1 MSSYLEIAREVYKIA
16 ANEATIDASMWQ
28 DIVDLINKYKGEQ
41 DRNGNIILKFNFC
54 EWKIDLKIDYLLEE
68 NDDTKEISINE
79 SIIKFKVKNDI
90 YNKVTEKLK
99 EDFDKIDEFVTEI
112 ISINKDLGI
121 QIQKNT
127 FMQFR

>member
-1 MSSYLEIAREVYKIA
+1 MKYIEIAREVYKIA
-16 ANEATIDASMWQ
+16 ANEATVDASMWE
-28 DIVDLINKYKGEQ
+28 DIIYLIKNFKGEQ
-41 DRNGNIILKFNFC
+41 DRNGKIILKFNFC
-54 EWKIDLKIDYLLEE
+54 EWTIDLKIDYLLEE

-79 SIIKFKVKNDI
+79 SIIEFKVKNDV

-99 EDFDKIDEFVTEI
+99 EDFDKIDNFVSKIT
-112 ISINKDLGI
+112 SINKDLGT

>member
-41 DRNGNIILKFNFC
+41 DRDGNIILKFNFC

>member
-1 MSSYLEIAREVYKIA
+1 MKYIEIAREVYKIA
-16 ANEATIDASMWQ
+16 ANEATVDASMWE
-28 DIVDLINKYKGEQ
+28 DIIYLIKNFKGEQ
-41 DRNGNIILKFNFC
+41 DRNGKIILKFNFC
-54 EWKIDLKIDYLLEE
+54 EWTIDLKIDYLLEE

-79 SIIKFKVKNDI
+79 SIIEFKVKNDV

-99 EDFDKIDEFVTEI
+99 EDFDKIDNFVSEI
-112 ISINKDLGI
+112 TSINKDLGT

>member
-54 EWKIDLKIDYLLEE
+54 EWKIDLKIDYLLEG